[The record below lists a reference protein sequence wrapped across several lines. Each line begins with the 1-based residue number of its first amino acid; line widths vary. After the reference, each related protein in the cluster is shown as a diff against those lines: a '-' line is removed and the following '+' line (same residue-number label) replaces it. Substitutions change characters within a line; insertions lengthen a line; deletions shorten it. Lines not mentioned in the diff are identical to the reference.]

1 MPATEHIHKLLT
13 RLEKQR
19 ATQLANMLE
28 HKRLV
33 EFSKQNVEAC
43 LVTIASLDIE
53 VEDVKELL
61 EDEETK

>member
-1 MPATEHIHKLLT
+1 MPRELRICKLIE

-19 ATQLANMLE
+19 AIYIANMHE
-28 HKRLV
+28 HKRLA

-53 VEDVKELL
+53 VEDIKTLL

>member
-1 MPATEHIHKLLT
+1 MPGTEHIHKLLT

-33 EFSKQNVEAC
+33 EFSKQN
-43 LVTIASLDIE
+43 LSITMKIYLGKWKIQLI
-53 VEDVKELL
+53 KN
-61 EDEETK
+61 